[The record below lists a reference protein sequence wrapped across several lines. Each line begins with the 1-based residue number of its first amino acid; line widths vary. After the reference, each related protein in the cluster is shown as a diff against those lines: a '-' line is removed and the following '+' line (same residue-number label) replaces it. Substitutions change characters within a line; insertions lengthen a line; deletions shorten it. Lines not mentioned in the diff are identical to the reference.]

1 MSRGYS
7 LIEIV
12 LTMAIVSATAA
23 VAIPSVSSWQ
33 GRHVTLR
40 EAKRVQRALE
50 RAYVMAL
57 LRETPVIVTLNSGGM
72 FATTP
77 DKVPLFSVTP
87 APGVS
92 IQLKSKEQQALAF
105 YPSHTATPTT
115 ILIVRSE
122 FQCSVVLSLRGRAR
136 RECSW

>member
-1 MSRGYS
+1 M
-7 LIEIV
+7 V
-12 LTMAIVSATAA
+12 LTMAIASTTAA
-23 VAIPSVSSWQ
+23 VAIPTISSWQ
-33 GRHVTLR
+33 GRHATLR

-57 LRETPVIVTLNSGGM
+57 LRETAVIVTFDSGGM
-72 FATTP
+72 LATSP
-77 DKVPLFSVTP
+77 DNVLLFSVTP
-87 APGVS
+87 SPGVS
-92 IQLKSKEQQALAF
+92 IQLKSKEQQAITF

-122 FQCSVVLSLRGRAR
+122 SQCSVILSLRGRAR